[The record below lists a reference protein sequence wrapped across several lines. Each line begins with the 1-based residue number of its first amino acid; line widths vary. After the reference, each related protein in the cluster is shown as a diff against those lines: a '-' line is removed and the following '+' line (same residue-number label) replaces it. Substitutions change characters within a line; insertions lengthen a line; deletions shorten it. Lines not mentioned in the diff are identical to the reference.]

1 MCRCRR
7 RARQPLPVPRACH
20 TSPCLCTTST
30 SPLNL
35 PAHPPLRLKCPLRS
49 VLTLHSQDSEV
60 ALFQNWISKQNNLS
74 IHLINT
80 FIVFQILFGSGN
92 GNPKRFT
99 YTNQQLVYT
108 NPICRSFPGNQI
120 IKLATTT
127 SGGVQYVPMGQV
139 YPPSKAIKEN
149 TSKKLFVTSINSAHT
164 NKSNQVN
171 LIIPNNQTTTAG
183 NKSPITNITL
193 PGMDTSSNKGTIT
206 GMLVPN
212 NPVGVNTNKQAVTS
226 LLLPANSKYP
236 NIAPNKKIFIPHILP
251 QQNVTNKQTNVTN
264 IIRQANNPGGKNV
277 LGIFASNS
285 TTQPMTSL
293 LLTQNANNKNP
304 QSSVGLIIPHSVAGQ
319 THSIL
324 VSQSSGTQNTEMLC
338 TQASGAQTHSI
349 VVPQASG
356 NQSHGIIMPPSSEG
370 QAQMANVVLTTNSA
384 NATTPITS
392 LLISNNSR

>member
-1 MCRCRR
+1 M
-7 RARQPLPVPRACH
+7 
-20 TSPCLCTTST
+20 SE
-30 SPLNL
+30 
-35 PAHPPLRLKCPLRS
+35 
-49 VLTLHSQDSEV
+49 SQDV
-60 ALFQNWISKQNNLS
+60 NQY
-74 IHLINT
+74 
-80 FIVFQILFGSGN
+80 IVFFQILFGSGN
-92 GNPKRFT
+92 GNPKRFA

-127 SGGVQYVPMGQV
+127 SGGVQYLPMGQV
-139 YPPSKAIKEN
+139 YPPSKALKDN
-149 TSKKLFVTSINSAHT
+149 SSKKLFVTSINPAHN

-171 LIIPNNQTTTAG
+171 LIIPNNQTTTTG

-193 PGMDTSSNKGTIT
+193 PGMDTGSNKGTIT

-212 NPVGVNTNKQAVTS
+212 NPVGVNTNKQTVTS

-251 QQNVTNKQTNVTN
+251 QQNVTNKQTNVPN

-277 LGIFASNS
+277 VGIFASNS

-293 LLTQNANNKNP
+293 LLTQNTNNKNP
-304 QSSVGLIIPHSVAGQ
+304 QSSVGLIIPTSGGSHGLIVPHSVAGQ

-349 VVPQASG
+349 VVPQAAG
-356 NQSHGIIMPPSSEG
+356 NQSHSIIMPPTSEG

-392 LLISNNSR
+392 LLISNNSRSVRH